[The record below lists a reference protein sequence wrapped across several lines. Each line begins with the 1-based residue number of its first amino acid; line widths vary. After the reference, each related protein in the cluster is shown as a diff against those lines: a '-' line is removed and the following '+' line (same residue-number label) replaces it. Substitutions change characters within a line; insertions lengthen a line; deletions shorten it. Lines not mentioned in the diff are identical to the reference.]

1 MNAYRIQ
8 HPKEEVVVPTHKA
21 QSNMGDMEDAY
32 LSDLLSYSLERLNK
46 VRGWA
51 VQAES
56 SCDP

>member
-1 MNAYRIQ
+1 
-8 HPKEEVVVPTHKA
+8 VVPTHKA